1 MSIQHKLQVADVYNR
16 INRLKEEERL
26 LYAEMKQFIVYFK
39 ETIPGRIKASI
50 EGTYIYIGVM
60 YMHVLTVILLLTA
73 ILNDQLFVQEFMNL
87 SEEDSK
93 VIQLYILVYVL
104 VP

>member
-60 YMHVLTVILLLTA
+60 YMHMLTVILLLTA

>member
-26 LYAEMKQFIVYFK
+26 LYAEMKQFIVHFK
-39 ETIPGRIKASI
+39 DTIPGRMKASI
-50 EGTYIYIGVM
+50 EGTDIYIGVM